1 MITETVNLVLIP
13 SDTYLVIQLYTLH
26 RAPDFLKVEIHYS
39 LRTSTLLYL
48 RIWAVSQHE
57 FEAGFIALS
66 ELLIRLR
73 S

>member
-1 MITETVNLVLIP
+1 MIQGTLNLVLTP
-13 SDTYLVIQLYTLH
+13 SDTYLVIQLYSLH
-26 RAPDFLKVEIHYS
+26 QTPDFLCVEIHYS

-48 RIWAVSQHE
+48 RIWAISQNE